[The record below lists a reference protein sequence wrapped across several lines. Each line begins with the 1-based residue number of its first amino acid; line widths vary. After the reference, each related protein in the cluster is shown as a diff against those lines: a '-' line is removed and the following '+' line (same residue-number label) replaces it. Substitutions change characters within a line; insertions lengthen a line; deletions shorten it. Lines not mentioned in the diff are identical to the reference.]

1 MTLRDIGAAYRVLA
15 EEHKLKPMYELEE
28 NLQDLHD
35 RGIIEVASLTRIGIS
50 GAPAEQLETFLDVII
65 RRLEA
70 TPKEKSAT

>member
-1 MTLRDIGAAYRVLA
+1 
-15 EEHKLKPMYELEE
+15 MYELEE